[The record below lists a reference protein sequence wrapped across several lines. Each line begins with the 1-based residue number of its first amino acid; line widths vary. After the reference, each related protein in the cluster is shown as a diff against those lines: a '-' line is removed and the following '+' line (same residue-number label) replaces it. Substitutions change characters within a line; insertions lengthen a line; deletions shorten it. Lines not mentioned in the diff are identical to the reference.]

1 MDTGATDH
9 IICNSA
15 LLENIGPASVPK
27 TVVTN
32 AGIMKVDQR
41 GFFPGIGEVYYHPG
55 AGINVQSLTKLE
67 DNYNLTIDYVPG
79 KRFTAKN
86 LKGSMAFL

>member
-41 GFFPGIGEVYYHPG
+41 GFFPGIGEVYYHPD
-55 AGINVQSLTKLE
+55 AVINVLSLTKLE
-67 DNYNLTIDYVPG
+67 NDDNLTIDYVPG
-79 KRFTAKN
+79 KRKIC
-86 LKGSMAFL
+86 KRGK